1 MLHFFAGDIGGLM
14 GLFIGASAMTLF
26 EFFFFFC
33 DSLILRR
40 KGGRACED
48 DEEKSDNGVS
58 GVGGY
63 GGGPD
68 NINHPGGLGMGA
80 MGVDGMKPM
89 LMAPGAVDGSKFVFN
104 VNHNESEYSAAM
116 SRR

>member
-1 MLHFFAGDIGGLM
+1 M

-40 KGGRACED
+40 KGARGGSVGG
-48 DEEKSDNGVS
+48 DEEKNDVNGVPNKNEPLKS
-58 GVGGY
+58 V
-63 GGGPD
+63 
-68 NINHPGGLGMGA
+68 
-80 MGVDGMKPM
+80 

-104 VNHNESEYSAAM
+104 VNHNESEYNAAM
-116 SRR
+116 SRC